1 MDSSY
6 STKFAST
13 MLPFAKLSEY
23 MLSLKSLPITGST
36 ELLAETVLSE
46 LVLDHHLLDNLST
59 SQPTLK
65 PTQSSSAEEPTKLL
79 QALSAQQ
86 PQLHPPTSPS
96 VSKLIHTTQTKHLSL
111 ISLPIKPP
119 EPTISQLLKA
129 VSSDSALVRLREPL
143 NGSTRTCLSTL
154 PTMDPALT

>member
-23 MLSLKSLPITGST
+23 MQSPKSLLITGST
-36 ELLAETVLSE
+36 ESPAETVLSE
-46 LVLDHHLLDNLST
+46 LVLGHHLLDNLLT

-65 PTQSSSAEEPTKLL
+65 PTQLSSAEEPTKLL

-86 PQLHPPTSPS
+86 PQLHPPTSHS
-96 VSKLIHTTQTKHLSL
+96 VSKLILTTQTKHLSWIL
-111 ISLPIKPP
+111 LLTKPP
-119 EPTISQLLKA
+119 ELTISQLLKA
-129 VSSDSALVRLREPL
+129 ESSVSALDRLREPL
-143 NGSTRTCLSTL
+143 NGSTRTCLLTP